1 MRAFRVQLSKT
12 RHVVRRINNGT
23 LNQNYDDMNQ
33 DSSPKTL
40 ALMQRFN
47 GAFSQHD
54 PEALIDLIAPDCVMD
69 HPSPPPNGTRYVGRA
84 ACLAFWQDLAR
95 DRSGRF
101 EIEDTVAMGERGFI
115 LWRYCWGSSEA
126 ESVRGVNIV
135 RVRDGQI
142 VEALGY
148 LKAPAVGE

>member
-1 MRAFRVQLSKT
+1 LGVHLSKT
-12 RHVVRRINNGT
+12 HHVSRRISNETFDKNN
-23 LNQNYDDMNQ
+23 NDMNQ
-33 DSSPKTL
+33 VSLPKTL
-40 ALMQRFN
+40 ALMHRFN
-47 GAFSQHD
+47 DAFSQND

-69 HPSPPPNGTRYVGRA
+69 HPSPPPNGTRYVGGA

-95 DRSGRF
+95 DRSGHF

-115 LWRYCWGSSEA
+115 LWRYRWGSSEA

-148 LKAPAVGE
+148 LKAPAAGA